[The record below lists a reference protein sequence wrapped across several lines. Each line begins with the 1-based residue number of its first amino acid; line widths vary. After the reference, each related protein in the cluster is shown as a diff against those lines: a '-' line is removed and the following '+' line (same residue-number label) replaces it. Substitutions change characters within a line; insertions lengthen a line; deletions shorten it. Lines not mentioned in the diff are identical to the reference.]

1 MVEARSYPARTGHAR
16 RVRRSCY
23 IRAVRDTTSGISGD
37 HARGPAAGHRR
48 LAAAARAFAEWS
60 RPYAPWAFWLGLLI
74 LVTVTLLTMPG
85 NPVLDLNIR
94 PYRALG
100 TIVAHAGSL
109 LFLFGLLPSAPRGLA
124 AVAALSPARRLAL
137 LGMATM
143 APLAVV
149 GLISLGWPAY
159 ARALTRE
166 WGLVE
171 PAEAALY
178 LTAAWIAWRHA
189 ALLGPRAPDARC
201 YRFVAFFCGTLA
213 LEEMDWLGLVSPLI
227 GRVGAADV
235 YLGSS
240 HDLLKVAWHDH
251 WFAIPLALSAL
262 LVLGMAWYR
271 GYLTVGFVRREIF
284 DPTTLPLYA
293 ALVAQ
298 VVAQTL
304 DVDDT
309 LLSTRH
315 PFFRYPLE
323 EPFELLAE
331 LLLVSGLILKYCRD
345 WRRAGRPQM

>member
-1 MVEARSYPARTGHAR
+1 M
-16 RVRRSCY
+16 
-23 IRAVRDTTSGISGD
+23 
-37 HARGPAAGHRR
+37 
-48 LAAAARAFAEWS
+48 
-60 RPYAPWAFWLGLLI
+60 
-74 LVTVTLLTMPG
+74 TLLTMPG
-85 NPVLDLNIR
+85 NPVLDLNTR
-94 PYRALG
+94 QYREPG
-100 TIVAHAGSL
+100 TIIAHAGAL
-109 LFLFGLLPSAPRGLA
+109 LVLFGLLPAAPRGLA

-137 LGMATM
+137 LGMTTV

-178 LTAAWIAWRHA
+178 LAAAWIAWRHA
-189 ALLGPRAPDARC
+189 ALPGPRAPDARC
-201 YRFVAFFCGTLA
+201 YRFVAFFCAMLA
-213 LEEMDWLGLVSPLI
+213 LEEMDWLGLLSPLI
-227 GRVGAADV
+227 GRVGVADV

-240 HDLLKVAWHDH
+240 HDLLKVAWHYH

-262 LVLGMAWYR
+262 LVFGMVWYR
-271 GYLTVGFVRREIF
+271 GHLTVGFIRREIF

-298 VVAQTL
+298 AVAQTL

-331 LLLVSGLILKYCRD
+331 LLLVSGLLLKYCRD
-345 WRRAGRPQM
+345 WRRAGRPRM

>member
-1 MVEARSYPARTGHAR
+1 
-16 RVRRSCY
+16 
-23 IRAVRDTTSGISGD
+23 
-37 HARGPAAGHRR
+37 
-48 LAAAARAFAEWS
+48 
-60 RPYAPWAFWLGLLI
+60 
-74 LVTVTLLTMPG
+74 
-85 NPVLDLNIR
+85 
-94 PYRALG
+94 
-100 TIVAHAGSL
+100 
-109 LFLFGLLPSAPRGLA
+109 
-124 AVAALSPARRLAL
+124 VAALSPARRLAL
-137 LGMATM
+137 LGMATV

-149 GLISLGWPAY
+149 GLISLAWPAY

-171 PAEAALY
+171 PAEATLY

-201 YRFVAFFCGTLA
+201 YRFVAVFCGALA
-213 LEEMDWLGLVSPLI
+213 LEEMDWLGLLSPLI
-227 GRVGAADV
+227 GRVGSADV

-240 HDLLKVAWHDH
+240 HDLLKVAWHYH
-251 WFAIPLALSAL
+251 WFAIPLALSTL
-262 LVLGMAWYR
+262 LVLGMVWYR

-298 VVAQTL
+298 AVAQTL

-309 LLSTRH
+309 LLSARH

-345 WRRAGRPQM
+345 RRRADRPQM

>member
-1 MVEARSYPARTGHAR
+1 
-16 RVRRSCY
+16 
-23 IRAVRDTTSGISGD
+23 
-37 HARGPAAGHRR
+37 
-48 LAAAARAFAEWS
+48 
-60 RPYAPWAFWLGLLI
+60 
-74 LVTVTLLTMPG
+74 MPG

-100 TIVAHAGSL
+100 TIVAHAGAL
-109 LFLFGLLPSAPRGLA
+109 LCLFGLLPSAPRGLA

-137 LGMATM
+137 LGTATM

-171 PAEAALY
+171 PAEATLY
-178 LTAAWIAWRHA
+178 LTAAWIALRHA

-201 YRFVAFFCGTLA
+201 YRFVAFFCGMLA

-240 HDLLKVAWHDH
+240 HDLLKVAWHYH

-262 LVLGMAWYR
+262 LVLGMVWYR
-271 GYLTVGFVRREIF
+271 GHLTVGFVRREIF

-298 VVAQTL
+298 AVAQTL

-315 PFFRYPLE
+315 PFLLRYPLE

-331 LLLVSGLILKYCRD
+331 LLLVSGLLLKYCRD

>member
-1 MVEARSYPARTGHAR
+1 
-16 RVRRSCY
+16 
-23 IRAVRDTTSGISGD
+23 
-37 HARGPAAGHRR
+37 
-48 LAAAARAFAEWS
+48 
-60 RPYAPWAFWLGLLI
+60 
-74 LVTVTLLTMPG
+74 VTLLTMPG
-85 NPVLDLNIR
+85 NPVLDLNTR

-100 TIVAHAGSL
+100 TIVAD
-109 LFLFGLLPSAPRGLA
+109 
-124 AVAALSPARRLAL
+124 
-137 LGMATM
+137 
-143 APLAVV
+143 
-149 GLISLGWPAY
+149 

-171 PAEAALY
+171 PAEATLY
-178 LTAAWIAWRHA
+178 LTAAWIALRHA

-201 YRFVAFFCGTLA
+201 YRFVAFFCGMLA

-240 HDLLKVAWHDH
+240 HDLLKVAWHYH

-262 LVLGMAWYR
+262 LVLGMVWYR
-271 GYLTVGFVRREIF
+271 GHLTVGFVRREIF

-298 VVAQTL
+298 TL

-315 PFFRYPLE
+315 PFFRDPLE

-331 LLLVSGLILKYCRD
+331 LLLVSGLLLKYCRD